1 MANAGSNYSSDA
13 LEHFLEVAIS
23 AAEKAGQVIA
33 GAWNETKV
41 VEHKGTLGANF
52 SSCVLVCISS
62 TMGAF
67 SRPISPPPLEL

>member
-41 VEHKGTLGANF
+41 VEHKGTLGG
-52 SSCVLVCISS
+52 CQLQ
-62 TMGAF
+62 
-67 SRPISPPPLEL
+67 